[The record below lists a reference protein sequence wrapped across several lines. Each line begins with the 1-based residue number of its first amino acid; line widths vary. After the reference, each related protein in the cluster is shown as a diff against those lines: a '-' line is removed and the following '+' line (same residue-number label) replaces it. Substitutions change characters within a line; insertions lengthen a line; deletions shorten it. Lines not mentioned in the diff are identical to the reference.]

1 MCEWRRGICNQSVK
15 VGLTGALAARSG
27 PARGRNGGVRK
38 KPLLTER
45 MGLPIVPAMNG
56 LTHFGICREII
67 R

>member
-1 MCEWRRGICNQSVK
+1 MRATHR
-15 VGLTGALAARSG
+15 
-27 PARGRNGGVRK
+27 VRK
-38 KPLLTER
+38 KPLLTEP